1 MFLSLYALLLCNDA
15 LFIVYCCEG
24 VGLLCVKIKC
34 WFAQL
39 AAGATATLEQA
50 TLTSSV
56 WSRVNKRTSCW
67 NKASAK
73 MDGADLSEVYRK
85 WTYEETQMLQRAE
98 NIIINKDNLA

>member
-15 LFIVYCCEG
+15 LFIVWN
-24 VGLLCVKIKC
+24 IKC
-34 WFAQL
+34 WFAQQ

-67 NKASAK
+67 NKAGAK

-85 WTYEETQMLQRAE
+85 WTYEETQMLRRAE

>member
-15 LFIVYCCEG
+15 LLIVWN
-24 VGLLCVKIKC
+24 IKC

-67 NKASAK
+67 NKAGAK

>member
-15 LFIVYCCEG
+15 LFIVWN
-24 VGLLCVKIKC
+24 IKC

-56 WSRVNKRTSCW
+56 WSRVNKRTSCQQGRHQNGRRRFIW
-67 NKASAK
+67 
-73 MDGADLSEVYRK
+73 GLQEVNVWRNPDAPK
-85 WTYEETQMLQRAE
+85 GREH
-98 NIIINKDNLA
+98 NHK